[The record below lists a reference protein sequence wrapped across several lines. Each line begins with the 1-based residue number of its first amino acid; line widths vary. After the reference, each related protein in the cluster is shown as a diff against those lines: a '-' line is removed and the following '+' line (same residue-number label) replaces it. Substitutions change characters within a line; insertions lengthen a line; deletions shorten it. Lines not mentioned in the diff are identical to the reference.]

1 MNIANGKKMR
11 EGQGLFSKGIFP
23 FSRPGG
29 QAMILTIVSLGGTIL
44 GAVTIA
50 GLLLTY
56 QIRQASDLAGSARAI
71 FAADAGIEWSIYRY
85 FKQDPSMARPQFLN
99 GAQVTIACS
108 NALGATIDCMDDDV
122 AFMRSRGNSGNVSR
136 SFELSL

>member
-1 MNIANGKKMR
+1 MNKFLR
-11 EGQGLFSKGIFP
+11 
-23 FSRPGG
+23 G
-29 QAMILTIVSLGGTIL
+29 QAMILTIVSLGGTML

-56 QIRQASDLAGSARAI
+56 QIRQASDLAASARAV

-85 FKQDPSMARPQFLN
+85 FKQDAAMARPQFLN
-99 GAQVTIACS
+99 GAQVTVAC
-108 NALGATIDCMDDDV
+108 ATAGGATIDCMEDDV